1 MTPTNKIT
9 FTTFIFLLY
18 HVFYYRH
25 HVMIKRIF
33 FFFIFFATF
42 NTSWSKEKK
51 NHLVTTFTTPWPK
64 VKTFFFFSLVT
75 AFTTPWSR
83 EKPFFSFWHHVQYA
97 MVTEKEIWFLMH
109 HYFDSA
115 TIMKKILFYFTIT
128 FTMEISS
135 YMILHLPTSLTRS
148 LTCRK
153 SSQTIYSLEKTCVT

>member
-64 VKTFFFFSLVT
+64 VKTFFFFISHCVHYTMIKRKTFFFIL
-75 AFTTPWSR
+75 TPRSIRHGHRKRNLIFNAPLLWLR
-83 EKPFFSFWHHVQYA
+83 YDHEKN
-97 MVTEKEIWFLMH
+97 I
-109 HYFDSA
+109 
-115 TIMKKILFYFTIT
+115 ILFHYYVHYGNIVLHDLTSTYFT
-128 FTMEISS
+128 
-135 YMILHLPTSLTRS
+135 H
-148 LTCRK
+148 
-153 SSQTIYSLEKTCVT
+153 

>member
-33 FFFIFFATF
+33 FFFIFFASF
-42 NTSWSKEKK
+42 NKSWSKEKK

-64 VKTFFFFSLVT
+64 VKTFFFSLVT

-109 HYFDSA
+109 HYFDYA

-128 FTMEISS
+128 FTMEVSS